1 MAEPEQDYIANS
13 IARAMAECAPSQQYR
28 LAKDIAEAVRIADRE
43 DRNAAHRYL
52 IGICNK
58 AEQGEY
64 NGRLAS

>member
-1 MAEPEQDYIANS
+1 
-13 IARAMAECAPSQQYR
+13 MAECAPSQQYR